1 MKLYC
6 LRLLFLYIILFINKF
21 NINGFACCLSPNN
34 QNKEYIIL
42 NLTDKKED
50 AKKLKSFFDSKSKT
64 SNDILKENDN
74 SKEKD
79 DNLKNEKEIIEKL
92 EIVFKKDGEFKSIKD
107 INKKDINECCLL
119 LPKNIY
125 VGYDGSKKVIK
136 MFVISNDKDILK
148 KYFNENIK
156 ISPNE
161 IEEIKLN
168 LLRNNN
174 ESMGNNLIGN
184 ILEDVDNLNL
194 LYIIFCANNNND
206 DVINILDDSKS
217 DITIY
222 CKKNKN

>member
-1 MKLYC
+1 M
-6 LRLLFLYIILFINKF
+6 
-21 NINGFACCLSPNN
+21 
-34 QNKEYIIL
+34 